1 MKLKERLD
9 AVIKLTEAINNF
21 LSEYRP
27 HTTNRSRKVSINE
40 VNAKSM
46 LDRHGEDGFIVI
58 SPCRGYFDFGL
69 NPSDKTAKEKLA
81 HINKERV
88 KDIIKRIKNSGYSYT
103 PVYGGFIENQGT
115 ENEEAV
121 YERSFVIYN
130 RDKRGSKLDMS
141 NLFSFGLGLA
151 NIYNQDSFLVKAPN
165 DTPKYY
171 TKNGEVIM
179 EYNGK
184 TTFNDLSQEYFTD
197 LHKNTHKFGNI
208 DGRRPTRFSYVEAY
222 INPAPQDLSEANV
235 RYMMGE
241 VFLPYRS
248 M

>member
-1 MKLKERLD
+1 MILEEKIEK
-9 AVIKLTEAINNF
+9 AVTETLNNF
-21 LSEYRP
+21 LSDIGHHPSNYA
-27 HTTNRSRKVSINE
+27 RKVSINE

-46 LDRHGEDGFIVI
+46 LDRHGENGFIVI

-69 NPSDKTAKEKLA
+69 NPSDKRDKEKLA

-88 KDIIKRIKNSGYSYT
+88 KDIIKKIKDSGYSYT

-115 ENEEAV
+115 ENEESV

-130 RDKRGSKLDMS
+130 RDKRGNKLNMS
-141 NLFSFGLGLA
+141 NLFDFGLELA
-151 NIYNQDSFLVKAPN
+151 NIYNQNSFLVKAPD

-171 TKNGEVIM
+171 TKDGKVAM
-179 EYNGK
+179 EFNGK
-184 TTFNDLSQEYFTD
+184 TTFNDLSQEFFTD
-197 LHKNTHKFGNI
+197 LHKNTHKFGNM
-208 DGRRPTRFSYVEAY
+208 DGRRPTRFSYVETY
-222 INPAPQDLSEANV
+222 INPAPQDLSEAHI
-235 RYMMGE
+235 RFMKGE

>member
-1 MKLKERLD
+1 MILEEKIEK
-9 AVIKLTEAINNF
+9 AVTETLNNF

-27 HTTNRSRKVSINE
+27 HTTNKAKKVSINE

-46 LDRHGEDGFIVI
+46 LDRHGENGFIVI
-58 SPCRGYFDFGL
+58 SPCRGCLEFGL
-69 NPSDKTAKEKLA
+69 NPSDKRDKEKLA

-88 KDIIKRIKNSGYSYT
+88 KDIINKIKDSGYSYT

-115 ENEEAV
+115 ENEESV

-130 RDKRGSKLDMS
+130 RDKRGNKLDMN
-141 NLFSFGLGLA
+141 NLFSFGLELA
-151 NIYNQDSFLVKAPN
+151 NIYNQDSFLVKAPD

-171 TKNGEVIM
+171 RKDGSVTM
-179 EYNGK
+179 EFNGK
-184 TTFNDLSQEYFTD
+184 TTFNDVSQEYFTD

-222 INPAPQDLSEANV
+222 INPGPQDLSEANV

-241 VFLPYRS
+241 VFLPYR
-248 M
+248 